1 MSEPSTVT
9 LEDFEGLQ
17 AQLLQMKTENYNLRD
32 QVEAAKKRS
41 SLTPQQIAE
50 NLRVENLQ
58 IRVRLN
64 QCVKEKEQLT
74 DQLKL
79 VKIAQFLQ
87 LQNLYEATSIP
98 DINTIPQ
105 QLRPLASEV
114 FQLMDDVKK
123 QIVRRAF
130 VDTEL
135 SELGKRSKTLSRVG
149 EQLQAQI
156 DAMRA
161 DQTRE
166 LGLID
171 TAREQMQR
179 LESETTTLRNEL
191 QAVVAPKSKAVNPDD
206 LKAIARRSRAVE
218 AEIAER
224 KAKHAALMEDLSAKI
239 ASYDRKLDDAQSAK
253 AVMEKKTQQKIWA
266 LQAEINR
273 RRGIVV
279 HSSNTTSRKDSAELF
294 LESKRLIAQIAQ
306 KQQEVW
312 ELEERV
318 SFSRNSVAI
327 LASDIVKKLL
337 AKATPEKFKEMAPAA
352 QKAIVQ
358 LAQLDRKTNELRK
371 SAGK

>member
-156 DAMRA
+156 DTMRA

-191 QAVVAPKSKAVNPDD
+191 QAVIAPKSKAVNPDD

>member
-191 QAVVAPKSKAVNPDD
+191 QAVVAPKSKSVNPDD